1 MNDPQLQ
8 VISDVVDSL
17 PDVFLNIKSFY
28 LLHVIELQFASDS
41 SFGFQALSTDDENI
55 LFIELADTERLSW
68 LIEVWEHNPLFTGD
82 REELTSVQTLYEWL
96 ATRFLI
102 SVSHTSKHIEV
113 VLVLVD
119 NVVGSWVEHI
129 V

>member
-17 PDVFLNIKSFY
+17 PDVFLNIKGFY

-41 SFGFQALSTDDENI
+41 SFRFQALSTDDENI
-55 LFIELADTERLSW
+55 LFVELADTERLSW
-68 LIEVWEHNPLFTGD
+68 LIEVWEHNPLLAGD

-102 SVSHTSKHIEV
+102 SVSHTS
-113 VLVLVD
+113 
-119 NVVGSWVEHI
+119 
-129 V
+129 